1 MGVEITGVKQNNG
14 QLFGSG
20 NVVAG
25 NLIGTDASGT
35 RPVSNLDLGVF
46 VNNSQGNV
54 IGPGNV
60 ISANGIAGVEIL
72 ADGSQKNLVAG
83 NKIGEGINGEIFSS
97 KGQPTL
103 SSNGPEPGIPVYA
116 NAQLN
121 GVVVLGASK
130 NTIGVDK
137 RIAGSAGNTISGNVQ
152 VGVYITSRDFNG
164 MVYSVPI
171 NNSVSGNTIRSDGI
185 YGVLLYNAPNNPV
198 RPFTSSSRF
207 LVKNKFGGQEISF
220 RNYQAGFDAGTS
232 SSSQE
237 DRRRSIT
244 PRRPRSCIG
253 PARMSDHVKS
263 RQNAKHSSSA
273 AHVLHRARPRCR
285 PSWRPRPSAEHPSH
299 SGGGVIGTSS
309 PRPAVEDVEHQDRL
323 GIERLGTG

>member
-1 MGVEITGVKQNNG
+1 MGVEIEGVKQNNG
-14 QLFGSG
+14 QVVGSG

-25 NLIGTDASGT
+25 NRIGTDASGT

-72 ADGSQKNLVAG
+72 SDGSQQNLVAG
-83 NKIGEGINGEIFSS
+83 NNIGEGVNGQIFSS
-97 KGQPTL
+97 KGQPVL

-121 GVVVLGASK
+121 GVVVLGASN
-130 NTIGVDK
+130 NTVGADK
-137 RIAGSAGNTISGNVQ
+137 RMTGSAGNTISGNVQ
-152 VGVYITSRDFNG
+152 VGVYITSRDFEG
-164 MVYSVPI
+164 KVYSVPI

-198 RPFTSSSRF
+198 RPFTSPSRF
-207 LVKNKFGGQEISF
+207 LVKNKFGGQKTSF
-220 RNYQAGFDAGTS
+220 RNYQAAFDAGTS
-232 SSSQE
+232 LP
-237 DRRRSIT
+237 T
-244 PRRPRSCIG
+244 KKVKAKHHAKVVHVVHRPK
-253 PARMSDHVKS
+253 AEHVEVDE
-263 RQNAKHSSSA
+263 NAKHHASA

-285 PSWRPRPSAEHPSH
+285 PSNPGRR
-299 SGGGVIGTSS
+299 G
-309 PRPAVEDVEHQDRL
+309 
-323 GIERLGTG
+323 